1 MKTVSR
7 RNFIKKAL
15 AGITVLTSASIFAS
29 VPTQNKELALSVD
42 KDGNATLQ
50 GAVITVD
57 TNCNATLKQERDG
70 YIERD

>member
-29 VPTQNKELALSVD
+29 VPTQNKELTLSVD

-50 GAVITVD
+50 GAEIAID
-57 TNCNATLKQERDG
+57 QNNNATLKQEG
-70 YIERD
+70 